1 MIYAINKH
9 TKEHRKCDLPSGV
22 AGFYIDAE
30 RGGEWHI
37 VHADDDGWIEWD
49 GGECPLPGGSEC
61 GVKHRGGDVFD
72 NTFAGSNLA
81 SDWSH
86 TCADGDIIAYRPILD
101 EPSEPEA
108 PEWDGS
114 GLPPVGCECEYYDAI
129 QEKWI
134 PASIV
139 AHHINGE
146 EAIWSESLAG
156 GDLFY
161 GTPHDFRPIT
171 TPAQR
176 AEDEAIEEMARIIAD
191 GHDVYI
197 GANEAADR
205 LYHAIRDG
213 KVPGVKLEDEP

>member
-61 GVKHRGGDVFD
+61 GVKHRDGDVFD

-86 TCADGDIIAYRPILD
+86 TCDDGDIIAYRPILS
-101 EPSEPEA
+101 EPSKPEA
-108 PEWDGS
+108 PEWDGK
-114 GLPPVGCECEYYDAI
+114 GLPPVGCECVARNYHYGQAFEAAKVVHRTRKDVILVEYASGDAGFLTA
-129 QEKWI
+129 
-134 PASIV
+134 PA
-139 AHHINGE
+139 
-146 EAIWSESLAG
+146 
-156 GDLFY
+156 
-161 GTPHDFRPIT
+161 DFRPIRSEEDK
-171 TPAQR
+171 AVKEMVRIMNDWSSDKAR
-176 AEDEAIEEMARIIAD
+176 ASALHRAGYR
-191 GHDVYI
+191 
-197 GANEAADR
+197 
-205 LYHAIRDG
+205 
-213 KVPGVKLEDEP
+213 KT